1 MHCAKITSAQDL
13 REHYWLLEE
22 ACERLTAREGR
33 LHFAPDV
40 YAALM
45 RGDALMTLV
54 IDAGEAAGLFTTY
67 KRSATPDDGSLH
79 VWHAYVRPGAHRQ
92 TLQIGLDECELQAQ
106 EQGCNSLVF
115 STQRP
120 GWLRLAPELGYE
132 LVSYKFRKE
141 VRT

>member
-1 MHCAKITSAQDL
+1 MLCTKITAAADL

-45 RGDALMTLV
+45 RGEAQLTLV
-54 IDAGEAAGLFTTY
+54 VDGGEPVGLFTTY
-67 KRSATPDDGSLH
+67 PVTTLDAKALH
-79 VWHAYVRPGAHRQ
+79 VWHAYVRPGCGAEALRA
-92 TLQIGLDECELQAQ
+92 GLTECELQAA
-106 EQGCNSLVF
+106 EQGRDQLVF
-115 STQRP
+115 GTQRR

-132 LVSYKFRKE
+132 LAGFKFTKE
-141 VRT
+141 VQL